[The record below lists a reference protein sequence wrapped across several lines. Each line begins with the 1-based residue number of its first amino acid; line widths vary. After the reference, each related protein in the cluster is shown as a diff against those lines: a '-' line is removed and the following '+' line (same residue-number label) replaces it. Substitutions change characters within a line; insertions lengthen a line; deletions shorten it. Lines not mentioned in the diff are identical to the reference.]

1 MNLTRIAVAGAGYI
15 GQAHMG
21 VAQSSATVKLSAVVD
36 PSRQLLLDVN
46 FTNNSRTV
54 EPRARDAGAK
64 WTLKWLVWLQDAL
77 MTWGLFA

>member
-36 PSRQLLLDVN
+36 PSPAAKAVAEKAGVPLYASLAELL
-46 FTNNSRTV
+46 
-54 EPRARDAGAK
+54 AK
-64 WTLKWLVWLQDAL
+64 PDPE
-77 MTWGLFA
+77 